1 MQCFDLVRIH
11 KFAYLDKDETN
22 SEKSQS
28 FKTMMDFAQNDGK
41 VKTQTLTDKKTAAQ
55 EEFSAISD
63 DDDVMWRHR
72 LSMNKRGDIEN
83 TIQNLTI
90 ILQNDPALKGIV
102 FNQLSDCIEIKG
114 NVPWQHP

>member
-1 MQCFDLVRIH
+1 M
-11 KFAYLDKDETN
+11 
-22 SEKSQS
+22 
-28 FKTMMDFAQNDGK
+28 NDDN
-41 VKTQTLTDKKTAAQ
+41 VKAQTLTDKETAAQ

-90 ILQNDPALKGIV
+90 ILQNDPKLKGIV
-102 FNQLSDCIEIKG
+102 FNELSDCIEIKEMCRG
-114 NVPWQHP
+114 SIRLNIGAMRMTRSF